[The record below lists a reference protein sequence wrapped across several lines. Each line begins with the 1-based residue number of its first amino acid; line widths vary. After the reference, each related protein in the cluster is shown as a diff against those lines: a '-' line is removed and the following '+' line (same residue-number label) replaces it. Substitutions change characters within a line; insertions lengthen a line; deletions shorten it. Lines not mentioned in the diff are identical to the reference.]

1 MCHNAFRHLS
11 PPWQYWLENVK
22 FTYVTKASPGTG
34 ELRLSGLQL
43 RHFRNLGDQELRIPA
58 EGVAVIGG
66 NAQGKSNLLEAI
78 YYLETFRSFR
88 RAPDEQ
94 LVAFGEDSFR
104 LVASLVG
111 CSGAAGGGQG
121 DNIEVAA
128 AYERSGKRK
137 KVSVEGTE
145 PERLGDAVG
154 RLSAVIFSP
163 LDVGVVNDGPGQRR
177 RFVDIVL
184 SLNVPGY
191 LDALQR
197 FRHTLA
203 QRNASLRKESPPD
216 VVRAWDGVLVESG
229 SRVILERHSWAKRWA
244 EAFTRYYQIV
254 SGNEAAHLSY
264 EPAFAVDCAELDRV
278 EELYRQ
284 ALDESARRE
293 ARVHATVVGP
303 HRDDLRISLAEKGEH
318 LDLREFGSGGQRRTA
333 ALALRLVEAATI
345 RDARGFEPLLLLDD
359 AFAELD
365 EGRSERV
372 LALIEQEEPGQVII
386 TAPKE
391 SDIKVRRDAL
401 PRWTID
407 AGCIRA

>member
-1 MCHNAFRHLS
+1 MYHNAFRRL
-11 PPWQYWLENVK
+11 PPLWLYSQGNVK
-22 FTYVTKASPGTG
+22 FTYATKALTGTG
-34 ELRLSGLQL
+34 KLRLSGLRL
-43 RHFRNLGDQELRIPA
+43 RRFRNLGDQELRIPA
-58 EGVAVIGG
+58 EGVAIIGH

-94 LVAFGEDSFR
+94 LIAFGEDSFR
-104 LVASLVG
+104 LMACLVG
-111 CSGAAGGGQG
+111 PRGTENGGLGG
-121 DNIEVAA
+121 DIEIAA
-128 AYERSGKRK
+128 AYQRTGKRK
-137 KVSVEGTE
+137 KVSVEGAE
-145 PERLGDAVG
+145 PERFGDAVG

-163 LDVGVVNDGPGQRR
+163 LDVGVVSDGPGHRR
-177 RFVDIVL
+177 RYMDIVL

-191 LDALQR
+191 LDALQG

-203 QRNASLRKESPPD
+203 QRNASLRKEGPSE

-229 SRVILERHSWAKRWA
+229 SRVMLERHLWAGRWA
-244 EAFTRYYQIV
+244 GAFSRYYQTV
-254 SGNEAAHLSY
+254 SGDETGHLSY
-264 EPAFAVDCAELDRV
+264 DPAFAIDRAELDRV

-293 ARVHATVVGP
+293 ARVRTTVVGP
-303 HRDDLRISLAEKGEH
+303 HRDDLRLSLAEEGEH

-345 RDARGFEPLLLLDD
+345 RSARGFEPLLLLDD

-365 EGRSERV
+365 EGRCERV
-372 LALIEQEEPGQVII
+372 LALIEQEEPGQVIL

-391 SDIKVRRDAL
+391 NDVKVRRDAL

-407 AGCIRA
+407 AGRIQA

>member
-1 MCHNAFRHLS
+1 M
-11 PPWQYWLENVK
+11 
-22 FTYVTKASPGTG
+22 
-34 ELRLSGLQL
+34 RLSGLRL
-43 RHFRNLGDQELRIPA
+43 RHFRNLGEQELRIPA
-58 EGVAVIGG
+58 EGVAVIGH

-94 LVAFGEDSFR
+94 LIAFGEDSFR
-104 LVASLVG
+104 VMACLV
-111 CSGAAGGGQG
+111 GGQG
-121 DNIEVAA
+121 TVTDGAGDDIEIAA
-128 AYERSGKRK
+128 AYQKTGKRK
-137 KVSVEGTE
+137 KVSVEGAE

-163 LDVGVVNDGPGQRR
+163 MDVGVVSDGPGHRR

-203 QRNASLRKESPPD
+203 QRNASLRKESPSD

-229 SRVILERHSWAKRWA
+229 SRVMLERYLWAERWA
-244 EAFTRYYQIV
+244 GAFSRYYQTV
-254 SGNEAAHLSY
+254 SGKETAHLSY
-264 EPAFAVDCAELDRV
+264 DPAFAVDRAELDRV

-293 ARVHATVVGP
+293 ARVHTTVSGP
-303 HRDDLRISLAEKGEH
+303 HRDDLRISLAEECGH

-333 ALALRLVEAATI
+333 ALALRLVEGATI
-345 RDARGFEPLLLLDD
+345 RAARGFDPLLLFDD

-365 EGRSERV
+365 EGRTERV
-372 LALIEQEEPGQVII
+372 LALIEQEEPGQVIL

-391 SDIKVRRDAL
+391 SDVKVRRDAL

-407 AGCIRA
+407 AGRVQA